1 MRESDQV
8 YFARRALEER
18 HAAGRASSEPA
29 RRSHTELAERYAR
42 VAQALE
48 AAGDQDEGGVDWA
61 IVSRISIDAEREA
74 ASTHPEA
81 DAAEP

>member
-1 MRESDQV
+1 MREPDHV

-18 HAAGRASSEPA
+18 HAAERASSEPA
-29 RRSHTELAERYAR
+29 RRSHLQLAERYAR

-48 AAGDQDEGGVDWA
+48 ASDDRGERGVNWA
-61 IVSRISIDAEREA
+61 IVSRISIDAERGT
-74 ASTHPEA
+74 ASKPSAA

>member
-1 MRESDQV
+1 MREPDHI

-18 HAAGRASSEPA
+18 LAAEQASSEPA
-29 RRSHTELAERYAR
+29 RRAHRQLGERYAR

-48 AAGDQDEGGVDWA
+48 AAGDQDAGGVNWA
-61 IVSRISIDAEREA
+61 IVSRISIDAESDA
-74 ASTHPEA
+74 AFSEA

>member
-1 MRESDQV
+1 MREPDHI

-18 HAAGRASSEPA
+18 DAAERVSSEPA
-29 RRSHTELAERYAR
+29 RRSHTEIAERYAR

-48 AAGDQDEGGVDWA
+48 AAGGQDEGGVDWA

-74 ASTHPEA
+74 ASARPEA